1 MLERASVTEQ
11 FSTFIELADERFS
24 RWVPDGRLMR
34 SMAAAQTGLG
44 EQGRQASEKADK
56 AAELNQFWAVYWH
69 RCWCSGV
76 AEKNACLPYGHLAA
90 FVQEACYWAAQKTT
104 QFSNSRYTL
113 VDYFQLAIAR
123 LDTVLKYFSPE
134 RGSRLD
140 TYAHVSFKNIIR
152 ETLRQQKEIDICSD
166 WTLLL
171 RLSQKRLV
179 ESLRVA
185 GEQELQSQVLAW
197 RCFKAAYDPSVHA
210 PQQLNQ
216 ADAAIWSEIA
226 CEHNQQRQTMS
237 PVPPNSDAPTIRKT
251 LRRCAAAART
261 YLYPKATSLNA
272 TRPGQDEGEL
282 QDTLASPEADSL
294 LDAMVAAEELV
305 KRRQQHADVDQV
317 LQEALSQLSD
327 EAQKVF
333 TLYYRENQTQQQIAQ
348 VLDIKQYT
356 VSRRLSKARE
366 KMLKKV
372 AIWSRDT
379 LHISLTS
386 DLLTSINTV
395 LEEWLTRHYS
405 ATGPEDPLT

>member
-34 SMAAAQTGLG
+34 SMAAAQTCLD

-56 AAELNQFWAVYWH
+56 AVELNQFWAVYWH
-69 RCWCSGV
+69 RCWCSGI
-76 AEKNACLPYGHLAA
+76 AKDNASLPHGHLAA

-123 LDTVLKYFSPE
+123 LDTVLKGFSPE
-134 RGSRLD
+134 HGSRLD
-140 TYAHVSFKNIIR
+140 TYAHVTFKNIIR

-166 WTLLL
+166 WALLR

-179 ESLRVA
+179 ESLRAA
-185 GEQELQSQVLAW
+185 GDQEMQSQILAW
-197 RCFKAAYDPSVHA
+197 RCFKAVYNPSVHSIR
-210 PQQLNQ
+210 QLDQ
-216 ADAAIWSEIA
+216 ADAAVWSEIA
-226 CEHNQQRQTMS
+226 QEHNQQRQTLS
-237 PVPPNSDAPTIRKT
+237 PAPPSSDVPTLHKT

-272 TRPGQDEGEL
+272 ARPGQNEGEL
-282 QDTLASPEADSL
+282 QDTLASPENDSL
-294 LDAMVAAEELV
+294 LEAMVAAEDLA
-305 KRRQQHADVDQV
+305 KRRQQQADVDQV
-317 LQEALSQLSD
+317 LQEALSQLAD
-327 EAQKVF
+327 DAQQIF
-333 TLYYRENQTQQQIAQ
+333 TLYYRNNQTQQQIAQ
-348 VLDIKQYT
+348 MLDIKQYT

-366 KMLKKV
+366 KMLKKI

-405 ATGPEDPLT
+405 ATGHEDF

>member
-24 RWVPDGRLMR
+24 RWVPDGRLVR
-34 SMAAAQTGLG
+34 SMAAACLG
-44 EQGRQASEKADK
+44 EQNRQASEKADK
-56 AAELNQFWAVYWH
+56 AAELNQFWAVYWY
-69 RCWCSGV
+69 RCWGNDV

-104 QFSNSRYTL
+104 RFSNSRYTL

-134 RGSRLD
+134 HGSRLD
-140 TYAHVSFKNIIR
+140 TYAHVAFKNIIR

-166 WTLLL
+166 WALLL

-179 ESLRVA
+179 ESLQAA
-185 GEQELQSQVLAW
+185 GERELQSQTLAW
-197 RCFKAAYDPSVHA
+197 RCFKAVYNPSVHSTR
-210 PQQLNQ
+210 QLDQ
-216 ADAAIWSEIA
+216 ADAGIWSKIA
-226 CEHNQQRQTMS
+226 CEYNQQRQTLS
-237 PVPPNSDAPTIRKT
+237 PVLPSSDASTLCKT

-272 TRPGQDEGEL
+272 SRSAQDEGEL
-282 QDTLASPEADSL
+282 QDILASPEDDSPL
-294 LDAMVAAEELV
+294 NAMVIAEELA
-305 KRRQQHADVDQV
+305 KRRQQQADVGQV
-317 LQEALSQLSD
+317 LQEALSQLPD
-327 EAQKVF
+327 EAQKIF
-333 TLYYRENQTQQQIAQ
+333 ILYYRENQTQQQIAQ
-348 VLDIKQYT
+348 TLDIKQYT

-405 ATGPEDPLT
+405 ATGHEDF